1 MADLDAP
8 PTVTSPRPRRAE
20 QAAGRPWTARF
31 GLLGPA
37 LLWWTLFLALPLVL
51 VVVTSFLGRGDF
63 GGIVPELTLGNYR
76 RAADPLYVRVLW
88 FSVRVSALTTVI
100 ALGVGYPMAYFIA
113 TRPARWRLVLM
124 VLVVLPFWTNFLI
137 RTYAWMVLLNRQ
149 GPVNRLLEV
158 LGLVDE
164 PLTLLNNEFAIVVGL
179 TYAYLP
185 LMVLPIFASL
195 ERLDVRLVEA
205 ARDLGSSRLVT
216 FLTVTLPL
224 TVPGVVAGCLFV
236 FVPSFGNYI
245 VPQLLGGGRK
255 AMIGNLI
262 EQQFLSAR
270 DWPFGSVLALAVMT
284 VMMLLVFAQGVVV
297 SREKRR

>member
-1 MADLDAP
+1 VRLARGR
-8 PTVTSPRPRRAE
+8 RPRGPR
-20 QAAGRPWTARF
+20 GRGRMARM

-37 LLWWTLFLALPLVL
+37 LLWWTLFLALPLGL
-51 VVVTSFLGRGDF
+51 VVVTSFLARGDF
-63 GGIVPELTLGNYR
+63 GGIVVEVSLDNYR
-76 RAADPLYVRVLW
+76 RALDPLYVRVLW
-88 FSVRVSALTTVI
+88 FSVRVSALTTAI
-100 ALGVGYPMAYFIA
+100 ALAVGYPMAYFIA
-113 TRPARWRLVLM
+113 TRPPRWRLVLL

-149 GPVNRLLEV
+149 GPVNRLLEASGV
-158 LGLVDE
+158 VNE

-195 ERLDVRLVEA
+195 ERLDARVIEA
-205 ARDLGSSRLVT
+205 AQDLGSSRVVT

-245 VPQLLGGGRK
+245 VPQLLGGGRR

-270 DWPFGSVLALAVMT
+270 DWPFGSVLALAVMA

-297 SREKRR
+297 SREKRS